1 MNKTYNPLFNSPR
14 EKDLRDMP
22 GPGEYSYQNMA
33 IGNEAR
39 RFSFLRKHRNS
50 QDIENVMIKSN
61 VPGPGTYEP
70 ATNLSNVGKYP
81 LST

>member
-1 MNKTYNPLFNSPR
+1 MKICAGAQWCKTTDVYR
-14 EKDLRDMP
+14 
-22 GPGEYSYQNMA
+22 
-33 IGNEAR
+33 IIV
-39 RFSFLRKHRNS
+39 RKNA
-50 QDIENVMIKSN
+50 DIENVMIKSN

>member
-1 MNKTYNPLFNSPR
+1 MKICAGAQWCKTADVYR
-14 EKDLRDMP
+14 
-22 GPGEYSYQNMA
+22 
-33 IGNEAR
+33 IVV
-39 RFSFLRKHRNS
+39 RKNA
-50 QDIENVMIKSN
+50 DIENVMIKSN